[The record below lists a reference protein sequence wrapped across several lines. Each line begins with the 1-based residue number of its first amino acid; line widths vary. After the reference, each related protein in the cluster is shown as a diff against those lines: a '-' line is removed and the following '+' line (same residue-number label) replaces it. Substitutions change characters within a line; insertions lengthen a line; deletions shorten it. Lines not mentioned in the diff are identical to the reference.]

1 MRIFEASETLATAD
15 NLISV
20 TCAAILQ
27 SGTTMSVRMTPTLHQ
42 KAGAEPTI
50 QQTLCG
56 PRSNVPQST
65 DCVRHNTG
73 IKLSD
78 ILCCFVVPESVL
90 WAFTNPTTP
99 HMSPRIHCL
108 RLILGKSRSVS
119 VLERRRK

>member
-1 MRIFEASETLATAD
+1 MRVFEPSTTLATVD

-20 TCAAILQ
+20 TCAAILH
-27 SGTTMSVRMTPTLHQ
+27 SGSTRSISMTPTLHQ

-50 QQTLCG
+50 QQTCRT
-56 PRSNVPQST
+56 RSNVPQST
-65 DCVRHNTG
+65 GCVQHNTG

-78 ILCCFVVPESVL
+78 ILCCFVVPQSVL

>member
-1 MRIFEASETLATAD
+1 MRMFEPSKTLSTVD

-20 TCAAILQ
+20 TCAAIFQ
-27 SGTTMSVRMTPTLHQ
+27 SGNTRSVTMTPTRHQ
-42 KAGAEPTI
+42 KEGAEPTI
-50 QQTLCG
+50 QKTLCR
-56 PRSNVPQST
+56 PRSNVSQST
-65 DCVRHNTG
+65 DCVQHNTG
-73 IKLSD
+73 INLSD

-99 HMSPRIHCL
+99 RMSPRIHCL

>member
-1 MRIFEASETLATAD
+1 MRMFELSKTLATVD

-20 TCAAILQ
+20 TCAAILH
-27 SGTTMSVRMTPTLHQ
+27 SGNIRSVSMRPTRHQ

-50 QQTLCG
+50 QQTLCR
-56 PRSNVPQST
+56 PRPNVPQST
-65 DCVRHNTG
+65 DCVQHNTG

-119 VLERRRK
+119 LLERRRK

>member
-1 MRIFEASETLATAD
+1 MRMFESSKTLATVD

-20 TCAAILQ
+20 TCAAVLQ
-27 SGTTMSVRMTPTLHQ
+27 SGSTRSVSMTPTRHQ

-50 QQTLCG
+50 EQTLRR
-56 PRSNVPQST
+56 PRQNVPQST
-65 DCVRHNTG
+65 DCVQHNTG

-78 ILCCFVVPESVL
+78 ILRCFVVPESVL

-99 HMSPRIHCL
+99 HTSPRIHCL